1 MQPLIRQGY
10 GCDCNQKPAQI
21 IAHKRQNKRKI
32 IQRLLSSNQADNEPV
47 KTHQS
52 PQLVNVQRRFTSID
66 KYLFKNGGTPQEAKR
81 YIILEYIRSFMQ
93 RKTITID
100 LETWKELTKLKAD
113 LNAES
118 LDFVIK
124 ELLKKWKQ

>member
-1 MQPLIRQGY
+1 M
-10 GCDCNQKPAQI
+10 K
-21 IAHKRQNKRKI
+21 
-32 IQRLLSSNQADNEPV
+32 
-47 KTHQS
+47 
-52 PQLVNVQRRFTSID
+52 
-66 KYLFKNGGTPQEAKR
+66 
-81 YIILEYIRSFMQ
+81 
-93 RKTITID
+93 KTITIK